1 MSHLVERDA
10 HGRCG
15 GVGVVRRRSAHGAAP
30 RRAQRQR
37 RALAAVRVAAWQ
49 RDGPVQEPQAERALE
64 AVGERARGAA
74 LARALPRTPLG
85 ERSRGAPLAR
95 ALRRPPAAAHRR
107 RRSRTPSPHARAV
120 AHSRDEG
127 PQAAIQNTHTSSHC
141 ETQNHACA
149 AWTNFGFVSLNIN
162 THVTIAKRVC
172 FVIRGRPRPSER
184 VRGAGGGSCDCAHVR
199 AELPRHERALNVGL
213 VPVDVNSLKDACAH
227 THEN

>member
-10 HGRCG
+10 QGRCG

-74 LARALPRTPLG
+74 LARALRRTPLG

-127 PQAAIQNTHTSSHC
+127 PQAAIQNTQESSHC
-141 ETQNHACA
+141 ETQNRACA
-149 AWTNFGFVSLNIN
+149 AWTNFGFVTLNIN
-162 THVTIAKRVC
+162 THVTFAKKGLLC
-172 FVIRGRPRPSER
+172 HPRPR
-184 VRGAGGGSCDCAHVR
+184 AAVR
-199 AELPRHERALNVGL
+199 ARPWGRRRLLRLRARARRIASTRASAEYWPGACRCQLPEGRMRPH
-213 VPVDVNSLKDACAH
+213 P
-227 THEN
+227 